1 MRKLRNK
8 IENYLKDYKN
18 SILILMYSSGTNKKN
33 KDRNYWKIWKN
44 INLMKKE
51 GIKPIWRCL
60 AKTTQAELQKDLDL
74 IVKGFKVKDQRDK
87 TDLCRKQVQKRI

>member
-1 MRKLRNK
+1 
-8 IENYLKDYKN
+8 
-18 SILILMYSSGTNKKN
+18 
-33 KDRNYWKIWKN
+33 
-44 INLMKKE
+44 LMKKE